1 MTEKEYRELC
11 IELDKIDQALLNK
24 QNIDKNE
31 LLYLRLHIANYL
43 NMYFGDY
50 GNRLIFDDPP
60 IVFMALKYADN
71 IETNV
76 FLNLDDFT
84 LNKEVDNEIVAI
96 EKFKSIKDINEK
108 LFNRNVNPDL
118 LLSYPFDPLNL
129 DEDYD
134 GIIARYDLDD
144 RDNKVQSYFPDKSL
158 RYEMEQYQ
166 EEAVKKNQNLDKEK
180 DRSQDLEI

>member
-31 LLYLRLHIANYL
+31 LLYLRLHIADYL
-43 NMYFGDY
+43 
-50 GNRLIFDDPP
+50 NRLIFDDPP
-60 IVFMALKYADN
+60 IVFMALKYAEN

-96 EKFKSIKDINEK
+96 EKFESIKDINEK

-118 LLSYPFDPLNL
+118 LLSYPFDPLDL